1 MSTYL
6 ERARAMQDRL
16 VTIRR
21 DLHMHPELSFNEVRT
36 AKKVTE
42 NLDELGIEYTTGV
55 AKTGVVGHLGDG
67 GPVVA
72 LRADMDA
79 LPIVEANDVP
89 YRSLKPGVMHAC
101 GHDAHVTCLLG
112 AATMLAEDFK
122 AGRLQGTVRLLFQP
136 SEEAWDAELKSGGRR
151 MVEEGALEGTDA
163 VFGLHVI
170 STDPSNVVLTRGGD
184 FMAAV
189 DSFSGKVIGRGG
201 HGAYPHEALDP
212 IWIAANVVNAVHGIV
227 SRRTNPVESGL
238 ISVTMIHAGTASN
251 IIPPEVML
259 AGTIRSFKPE
269 VRKQLHEDLER
280 AFSVA
285 RALGGDYELKIEAGY
300 PPTVNDPA
308 MARFVSEMATDL
320 IGGDNVREAYLAMGA
335 EDFSYMLQA
344 KPGAFFYL
352 GAKKDNVDRRHH
364 APDFDIDESVL
375 ATGAALMAEV
385 ARKYLTDK
393 AGEH

>member
-6 ERARAMQDRL
+6 ERAKAMQDRL
-16 VTIRR
+16 VAIRR

-151 MVEEGALEGTDA
+151 MVDEGALEGTDA

-184 FMAAV
+184 FM
-189 DSFSGKVIGRGG
+189 
-201 HGAYPHEALDP
+201 
-212 IWIAANVVNAVHGIV
+212 
-227 SRRTNPVESGL
+227 
-238 ISVTMIHAGTASN
+238 
-251 IIPPEVML
+251 
-259 AGTIRSFKPE
+259 
-269 VRKQLHEDLER
+269 
-280 AFSVA
+280 
-285 RALGGDYELKIEAGY
+285 
-300 PPTVNDPA
+300 
-308 MARFVSEMATDL
+308 
-320 IGGDNVREAYLAMGA
+320 
-335 EDFSYMLQA
+335 
-344 KPGAFFYL
+344 
-352 GAKKDNVDRRHH
+352 
-364 APDFDIDESVL
+364 
-375 ATGAALMAEV
+375 
-385 ARKYLTDK
+385 
-393 AGEH
+393 